1 MSLIWNINSGPLA
14 TEVAWISPAL
24 CIFISEFD
32 ADFRKNQ
39 DTHKTYSN
47 LLSLQM
53 FIWPFSEF
61 YFQTLETTNE
71 GRAGADLNE
80 RIQQLEVV
88 VAQYREE
95 ANKGQAEVDRLLEI
109 LKEMENEKNDKDK
122 KIAELEK

>member
-1 MSLIWNINSGPLA
+1 MQ
-14 TEVAWISPAL
+14 
-24 CIFISEFD
+24 ISE
-32 ADFRKNQ
+32 KIKI
-39 DTHKTYSN
+39 HKTYSN